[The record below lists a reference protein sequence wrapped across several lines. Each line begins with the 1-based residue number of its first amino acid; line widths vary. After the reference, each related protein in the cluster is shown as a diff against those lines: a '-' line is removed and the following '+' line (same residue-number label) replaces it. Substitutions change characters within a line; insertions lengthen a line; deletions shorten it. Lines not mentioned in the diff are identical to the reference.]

1 MQAIPVHAPPS
12 GPLLPPPISLET
24 ASLETVSFETASVG
38 ASKWPAAA
46 SAETGAATVC
56 PRCGGSGTLRMGDEQ
71 YRTCLDC
78 LGQGRLGP
86 VPGNLLRFPSL
97 SAAVGAADAR

>member
-12 GPLLPPPISLET
+12 GPVLTPPISLE
-24 ASLETVSFETASVG
+24 AVGVETVSFQTPSMEAPGWEASD
-38 ASKWPAAA
+38 AAA
-46 SAETGAATVC
+46 TSATTTC
-56 PRCGGSGTLRMGDEQ
+56 RRCGGSGTLRMGDQQ

-78 LGQGRLGP
+78 LGQGRVGA
-86 VPGNLLRFPSL
+86 VPGNLLSFPGL